1 MVTAW
6 AVTGGGASY
15 DRLGSAAADGAGG
28 VVMAGTFSETAT
40 FGRALPHIARHV
52 GKRIVNPRL
61 MS

>member
-1 MVTAW
+1 MS
-6 AVTGGGASY
+6 GGGASY

-28 VVMAGTFSETAT
+28 VVVAGTFSENAT
-40 FGRALPHIARHV
+40 FGRALPPYCPPRRV